1 MNLISV
7 SSKGQIV
14 IPSAVRARLGI
25 VAGTRLALTEAEDGV
40 LLRVAGRFPGS
51 TVAQTRGM
59 LAGARDDQLS
69 SEEAISTMLVED
81 DDSTKS
87 VRVRERVRATGTVQ
101 R

>member
-1 MNLISV
+1 MNFISV

-25 VAGTRLALTEAEDGV
+25 VAGARLALTEAEDGV
-40 LLRVAGRFPGS
+40 LLRVAGRFPSS

-59 LAGARDDQLS
+59 LAGVLDDKRS
-69 SEEAISTMLVED
+69 SDDAISAMLVDD

-87 VRVRERVRATGTVQ
+87 AAPRGRVHATGAT
-101 R
+101 RR